1 MKRTEK
7 EEIKKDKAKPV
18 KNSGRGFK
26 KGDAEFHEF
35 LLDYKHNGASFTLTR
50 IAWMKMRK
58 DAWKANHKYPC
69 ISVVLGEDSDV
80 KVAIIEW
87 HVFKE
92 LIKDSDYE

>member
-7 EEIKKDKAKPV
+7 EEAKKDKAKPV

-35 LLDYKHNGASFTLTR
+35 LLDYKHNESSFTLTR
-50 IAWMKMRK
+50 KAWIKHRK
-58 DAWKANHKYPC
+58 DAWNNNHKYPC
-69 ISVVLGEDSDV
+69 VSVVFGEHSDV
-80 KVAIIEW
+80 KIAIIEW

-92 LIKDSDYE
+92 LIEGSVYE

>member
-7 EEIKKDKAKPV
+7 EEIKKDSAKAV
-18 KNSGRGFK
+18 KNSGRGLK
-26 KGDAEFHEF
+26 KGDAEFHSF
-35 LLDYKHNGASFTLTR
+35 LLDYKHNGSSFSLTR
-50 IAWMKMRK
+50 LNWLKIRK
-58 DAWKANHKYPC
+58 DAWKSNHKHPC

-87 HVFKE
+87 EVFKE